1 MAAACPCC
9 PWPFAR
15 HLRAAL
21 DLHGAHFVV
30 GPAHG
35 LQRGVVIADLP
46 LAADEVVFLKDGDLG
61 FFVILRGRESRG

>member
-1 MAAACPCC
+1 MAP
-9 PWPFAR
+9 

-35 LQRGVVIADLP
+35 LQRGVVVTDLP
-46 LAADEVVFLKDGDLG
+46 LAADEVVFLEDGDLG
-61 FFVILRGRESRG
+61 FLVILGGKSTG